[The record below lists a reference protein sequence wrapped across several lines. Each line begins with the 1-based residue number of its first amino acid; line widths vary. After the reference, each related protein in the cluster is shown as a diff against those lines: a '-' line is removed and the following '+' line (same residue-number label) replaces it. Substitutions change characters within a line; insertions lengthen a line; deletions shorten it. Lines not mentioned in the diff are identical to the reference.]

1 MDRPTFIHLF
11 IHLFHF
17 VATFILWWFIWAS
30 GFYVHPHLAHLFI
43 TFALHHIG
51 EQSLIMLSRQLCS
64 LGLAMSMH
72 ALLCSQFHLT
82 LNGLGERL
90 IMFLLGFTN
99 SVLGFISFYY
109 TVRGLCLVSLETVG
123 ECSRLLLTIQC
134 FMYYGCFNHVMCHSI
149 CENRRTVKPKATITR
164 CDLSP

>member
-11 IHLFHF
+11 HF
-17 VATFILWWFIWAS
+17 VFTFILWWFIWAS

-43 TFALHHIG
+43 TFVYHIG
-51 EQSLIMLSRQLCS
+51 EQSLIVLFRQLCS
-64 LGLAMSMH
+64 LGLAMSMQ
-72 ALLCSQFHLT
+72 AILCLQLHLT
-82 LNGLGERL
+82 LNGLGEML
-90 IMFLLGFTN
+90 TMFLLGFTN

-134 FMYYGCFNHVMCHSI
+134 FMYYGCFNRVMCHSI
-149 CENRRTVKPKATITR
+149 CENVRVQTNSKT
-164 CDLSP
+164 